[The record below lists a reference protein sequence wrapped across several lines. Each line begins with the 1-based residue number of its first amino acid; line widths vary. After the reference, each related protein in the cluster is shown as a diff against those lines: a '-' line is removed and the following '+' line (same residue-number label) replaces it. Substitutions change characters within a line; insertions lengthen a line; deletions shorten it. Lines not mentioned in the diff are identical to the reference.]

1 MTPSQRKTRLKRLA
15 RLTHKLALQFQE
27 VAESDDTSLDKLA
40 ALNSCAAEVADLR
53 EQLADAKGF
62 LAADA
67 KGTHTHEQIAARLG
81 VSKPYVQQMV
91 YRGRTS

>member
-1 MTPSQRKTRLKRLA
+1 VTPSQRKRRLAKLA

-27 VAESDDTSLDKLA
+27 VADSDDPSIDKLA
-40 ALNSCAAEVADLR
+40 ALNGCAAEVADLR

-67 KGTHTHEQIAARLG
+67 KGSLTHEQIAARLG